1 MFSEVF
7 ALIMFD
13 EILDRHLP
21 MLPNS
26 AKQAFAPRKF
36 SKRSK
41 VELLRTTTTTDAY
54 LSFSVSA
61 YRAVVKLYG
70 LKMGKC

>member
-1 MFSEVF
+1 MRSNCN
-7 ALIMFD
+7 
-13 EILDRHLP
+13 LP

-26 AKQAFAPRKF
+26 AKQALAPRKF
-36 SKRSK
+36 SKRSN

-61 YRAVVKLYG
+61 YRAAVKLYG
-70 LKMGKC
+70 LKIAKSIFWNPF